1 MNGKLFIISG
11 QSGVGK
17 NTILKGVL
25 EKHPEIHRAV
35 TFTTRQIRP
44 QEIPGEDHFFV
55 YEEKFQDM
63 IKNDEFLEYAEVH
76 GEMYGTPKEQIN
88 LALEQKKDVLMEIDV
103 QGAKQIKEKM
113 PEAKLIFIKFE
124 PGNLEQI
131 IRKRIIND
139 PNRGKTKEE
148 EIKRRLESA
157 KKENRDE
164 KYYDFYVNN
173 PEGNPEK
180 AIEEVS
186 KIIKEN

>member
-25 EKHPEIHRAV
+25 KKHPEIHRAV
-35 TFTTRQIRP
+35 TFTTRQMRP

-55 YEEKFQDM
+55 YYDKFQEM

-88 LALEQKKDVLMEIDV
+88 LALEQEKDVLMEIDV

-124 PGNLEQI
+124 PGDLE
-131 IRKRIIND
+131 
-139 PNRGKTKEE
+139 
-148 EIKRRLESA
+148 
-157 KKENRDE
+157 
-164 KYYDFYVNN
+164 
-173 PEGNPEK
+173 
-180 AIEEVS
+180 
-186 KIIKEN
+186 

>member
-103 QGAKQIKEKM
+103 QGAKQIKEIM
-113 PEAKLIFIKFE
+113 PDAKLIFIKFE

-157 KKENRDE
+157 KKETRYE
-164 KYYDFYVNN
+164 KYYDFYVTN